1 MYIICV
7 LLKHYFVQWY
17 RKQLSREHLGK
28 VLARLNYDTLTKNV
42 NELKKE
48 RRNVIC
54 SAISVWR
61 TKVNLIDLIVI
72 CCKSLLMTYMISVPL
87 KPIRFKLISDYS

>member
-28 VLARLNYDTLTKNV
+28 VLARLNYNTLTKNV
-42 NELKKE
+42 NELKKMSYA
-48 RRNVIC
+48 VLFPFGGQ
-54 SAISVWR
+54 
-61 TKVNLIDLIVI
+61 K
-72 CCKSLLMTYMISVPL
+72 
-87 KPIRFKLISDYS
+87 